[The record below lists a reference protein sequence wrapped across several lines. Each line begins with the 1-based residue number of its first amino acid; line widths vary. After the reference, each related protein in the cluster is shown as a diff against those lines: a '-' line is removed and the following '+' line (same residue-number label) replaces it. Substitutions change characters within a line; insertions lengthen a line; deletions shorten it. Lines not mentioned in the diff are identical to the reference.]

1 MVSCLVSYMTLHK
14 FLLPFTPTNFFFY
27 EMTMNL
33 IQLSHCK
40 SITYIS
46 FERSQ
51 GTKKGEA
58 SSVRDFIGIKKKSR
72 KRNCNS

>member
-1 MVSCLVSYMTLHK
+1 MTFHK
-14 FLLPFTPTNFFFY
+14 FLLTFTPTNLLSY
-27 EMTMNL
+27 EMTLNL

-46 FERSQ
+46 FEGSQ

-58 SSVRDFIGIKKKSR
+58 SSVRDFFWHKEDTDSD
-72 KRNCNS
+72 KRTFFLQGY